1 MYNVGVGVVLMIPL
15 VLVSGEL
22 KTMFVERYYLSITAW
37 LLVGL
42 SGVAQ
47 FGVFVAIH
55 FQTKLTPPL
64 VINAAGGVKGIIITI
79 LGYLLYRSPVSMLVC
94 LNLPLLRRAQ
104 GTRAGELPY
113 RPRQHRPGLAC
124 HLRRRVWRSQS

>member
-1 MYNVGVGVVLMIPL
+1 MGGLFSYMVATLTQSEISLAGVGYGVLASVFLVLYRMAVRTVIDDLNDNQWRLFMYNVGVGAVLMIPL

-79 LGYLLYRSPVSMLVC
+79 
-94 LNLPLLRRAQ
+94 
-104 GTRAGELPY
+104 
-113 RPRQHRPGLAC
+113 
-124 HLRRRVWRSQS
+124 